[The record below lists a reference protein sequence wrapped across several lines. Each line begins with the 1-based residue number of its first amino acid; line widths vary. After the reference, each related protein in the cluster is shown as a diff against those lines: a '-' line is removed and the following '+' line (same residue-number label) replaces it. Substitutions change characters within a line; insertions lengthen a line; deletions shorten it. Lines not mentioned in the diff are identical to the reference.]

1 MHFYWCFLL
10 LCCVPIAAVT
20 LQISPTLGLIRDYH
34 ILSVILAYLFF
45 LSFGDL
51 NHCPP
56 LILVLV
62 SSCKRQ
68 IFITKCD
75 RSTRRGVDASMS
87 IWCHN
92 PNMPLD
98 WLYGVWKRKRSPA
111 VCLIQLETTQRG
123 SCQWRYPI
131 HSVDNTAVSISGGCR
146 TILRSYEKLSSVS
159 SQAPFNYVHTV
170 KIWSTPPP
178 LHSLFFFVS
187 PSAYHLFW
195 TVITLSNMFLY
206 VQQYVHSLSGC
217 HFDLSSKAKNKHTP
231 GY

>member
-1 MHFYWCFLL
+1 MLL
-10 LCCVPIAAVT
+10 AVVLCPPCCCNTANF
-20 LQISPTLGLIRDYH
+20 PTLGLIRDYH

-62 SSCKRQ
+62 SSCKLQ

-75 RSTRRGVDASMS
+75 KGTRRGVDAS

-98 WLYGVWKRKRSPA
+98 WLYGVWKRKRSRA

-123 SCQWRYPI
+123 SCQWWYPI
-131 HSVDNTAVSISGGCR
+131 HTVDNTAVSISGGCH

-187 PSAYHLFW
+187 PSAYHLF
-195 TVITLSNMFLY
+195 
-206 VQQYVHSLSGC
+206 
-217 HFDLSSKAKNKHTP
+217 
-231 GY
+231 